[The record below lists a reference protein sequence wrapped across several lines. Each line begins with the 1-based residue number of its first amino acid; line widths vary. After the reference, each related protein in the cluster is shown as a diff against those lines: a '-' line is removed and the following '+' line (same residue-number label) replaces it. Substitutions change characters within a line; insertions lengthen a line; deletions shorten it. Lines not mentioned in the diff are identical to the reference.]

1 MAGERGRS
9 GATGTTGA
17 EQAPGSERSP
27 ALAANWDD
35 RVAEARK
42 KRARILAQREASGQ
56 KKKSVRPRPV
66 PAGDGI
72 LPLTESV
79 LKKTAP
85 PEPVAHK
92 PAADGPAARSAQGAV
107 ASEILKARVP
117 GDIARKTLISA
128 SDQKT
133 VAAPAESVR
142 AVAVAERTAET
153 PEFRQPA
160 DDQITPPGTEG
171 TPGRVRDKLPPL
183 AAQIQP
189 AAPGTRLRTFSR
201 WLESSTPGVRLAVI
215 AFACCF
221 GLGFGMVLSFAILA
235 AMGWIT
241 PSQQS
246 AEATRPGASVVSD
259 TPPDVL
265 TRTAVTMLA
274 PTPGPGVGGL
284 TTPGIAQQDTLRTDV
299 PPLAGAAPADTY
311 PAGFLSPGPLIG
323 TYTPLLAGPEPVAAR
338 PAPLSLSGDKL
349 AYVAQTPDRP
359 GIILRL
365 TDQLPELADRNK
377 ISLWTGLAS
386 LRVPSAQPREFEAP
400 DAVVATT
407 VFMPSPVLQGAA
419 SGTAPVLNAAM
430 RVLPVAVSVASSG
443 IPATLPATPPPA
455 DPATG
460 PADIGIAPQIPAIV
474 TPALYSPDTAED
486 LPQTGAPAERTPT
499 LAGRLGLDVPE
510 RSRFSLVTF
519 APDSVSDTSVEEN
532 RARLRETGF
541 PLGALN
547 RVSFRVSKTHVR
559 YYHPDDAEVARAVA
573 EEFGAPVRDF
583 TNISG
588 TAPIG
593 RVELWMTGD
602 SGRTAAPAQSQR
614 QTTTR
619 RAQPAPSAAELRA
632 AAEQRLRNRLVNS
645 LRKKEYK

>member
-9 GATGTTGA
+9 SATGTTGA
-17 EQAPGSERSP
+17 GKAPGSDRSP

-35 RVAEARK
+35 RVAEARE
-42 KRARILAQREASGQ
+42 KRARIIAQREASGE
-56 KKKSVRPRPV
+56 KKKPVRARPA
-66 PAGDGI
+66 PTGEGI
-72 LPLTESV
+72 LPVTEPAQ
-79 LKKTAP
+79 KKTAP
-85 PEPVAHK
+85 PEPAAVR
-92 PAADGPAARSAQGAV
+92 PAAKEPVARSAPAAV
-107 ASEILKARVP
+107 APEILTARVP
-117 GDIARKTLISA
+117 GDIARKARTSA
-128 SDQKT
+128 PEQET
-133 VAAPAESVR
+133 VAPPAEPAR
-142 AVAVAERTAET
+142 AGAGPEPDTEI
-153 PEFRQPA
+153 PEFRHPA
-160 DDQITPPGTEG
+160 DDQTFRRSTEG
-171 TPGRVRDKLPPL
+171 ASGRVRGNLPPL
-183 AAQIQP
+183 AAQVPP
-189 AAPGTRLRTFSR
+189 ADPGTRLRAFSR
-201 WLESSTPGVRLAVI
+201 WLETSTPGVRFAVI

-221 GLGFGMVLSFAILA
+221 GLGFGMVLSFGILA

-246 AEATRPGASVVSD
+246 AGPARSTAVVSD
-259 TPPDVL
+259 AQPDVL

-284 TTPGIAQQDTLRTDV
+284 TTPGIAQQDTSRTGV
-299 PPLAGAAPADTY
+299 PPLAGAAPADAY

-323 TYTPLLAGPEPVAAR
+323 TYTPLLAGPEPASAR
-338 PAPLSLSGDKL
+338 PDPMALSGDKL
-349 AYVAQTPDRP
+349 AYVARTPARP
-359 GIILRL
+359 GIVLSL
-365 TDQLPELADRNK
+365 SDQLPELAERNK
-377 ISLWTGLAS
+377 VALWTELAT
-386 LRVPSAQPREFEAP
+386 LRVPSVQPREFAAP

-419 SGTAPVLNAAM
+419 PGTAPVLNAAL
-430 RVLPVAVSVASSG
+430 RILPAAVTAG
-443 IPATLPATPPPA
+443 IPATLPAMPAPA

-460 PADIGIAPQIPAIV
+460 PADIGTAPHIPAIV

-486 LPQTGAPAERTPT
+486 LPQTGAPVERTLT

-519 APDSVSDTSVEEN
+519 APDSVSDSSVEESL
-532 RARLRETGF
+532 ARLSETGF

-559 YYHPDDAEVARAVA
+559 YYHPDDAEVARAIA
-573 EEFGAPVRDF
+573 TEFGGPARDF

-602 SGRTAAPAQSQR
+602 SGRTAAPVQR
-614 QTTTR
+614 PRQATTK

-632 AAEQRLRNRLVNS
+632 AAEQRLRNRLINS
-645 LRKKEYK
+645 LRKEEYK